1 MSLRK
6 FLFESRPVPDRS
18 GSNGVLTSPEQ
29 YEIPA
34 SGAPTHGA
42 AGAPSADTAST
53 ELGLV
58 LDALS
63 GVLGAIARYPIDL
76 PDRAGSDRAEEIA
89 KWSRHVT
96 YGYAVDDVSE
106 SVSLSVMERDWDGV
120 VRVVAEQ
127 RRAEHQ
133 YTESAIA
140 ELRDAL
146 WSCVETVHNAVRI
159 DRTADASTNEQMDRA
174 KHALKRMQPGTIKQ
188 EVLDAMAAIDVALKA
203 RRTQQHEQFVSLATK
218 LDKMGKQLEEA
229 RQEITT
235 DQLTGIGNRK
245 LFETMGPR
253 AVHLY
258 ALSGQPVVLLLI
270 DLDNLKLVNDMYG
283 RRAGDQAIINI
294 ANALSK
300 VFLRQSDVLCRYVG
314 DEFAVILHNTDA
326 KMAQTLARRL
336 QEQMV
341 GLPTPHPA
349 MEFAVSASVGI
360 AQLEAHEELD
370 EWIARADNALETAKK
385 NGLYRVCV
393 SEGLL
398 LRTA

>member
-76 PDRAGSDRAEEIA
+76 PDRSGSDRAEELA

-96 YGYAVDDVSE
+96 YGFAVDDVSE
-106 SVSLSVMERDWDGV
+106 SVSLSVLERDWDGV

-159 DRTADASTNEQMDRA
+159 DRTADASTNAQMDRA

-203 RRTQQHEQFVSLATK
+203 RRTQQHEQFVQEFAPGCVE
-218 LDKMGKQLEEA
+218 MGA
-229 RQEITT
+229 
-235 DQLTGIGNRK
+235 
-245 LFETMGPR
+245 
-253 AVHLY
+253 A
-258 ALSGQPVVLLLI
+258 A
-270 DLDNLKLVNDMYG
+270 
-283 RRAGDQAIINI
+283 AA
-294 ANALSK
+294 AA
-300 VFLRQSDVLCRYVG
+300 VG
-314 DEFAVILHNTDA
+314 DFA
-326 KMAQTLARRL
+326 
-336 QEQMV
+336 
-341 GLPTPHPA
+341 
-349 MEFAVSASVGI
+349 AVAAG
-360 AQLEAHEELD
+360 A
-370 EWIARADNALETAKK
+370 ARAQ
-385 NGLYRVCV
+385 RV
-393 SEGLL
+393 S
-398 LRTA
+398 

>member
-1 MSLRK
+1 
-6 FLFESRPVPDRS
+6 
-18 GSNGVLTSPEQ
+18 
-29 YEIPA
+29 
-34 SGAPTHGA
+34 
-42 AGAPSADTAST
+42 
-53 ELGLV
+53 
-58 LDALS
+58 
-63 GVLGAIARYPIDL
+63 
-76 PDRAGSDRAEEIA
+76 
-89 KWSRHVT
+89 
-96 YGYAVDDVSE
+96 
-106 SVSLSVMERDWDGV
+106 
-120 VRVVAEQ
+120 
-127 RRAEHQ
+127 
-133 YTESAIA
+133 
-140 ELRDAL
+140 
-146 WSCVETVHNAVRI
+146 
-159 DRTADASTNEQMDRA
+159 MDRA

-203 RRTQQHEQFVSLATK
+203 RRTQQQEQFVSLATK
-218 LDKMGKQLEEA
+218 LDKMGRQLEEA

-245 LFETMGPR
+245 LFDTMGPR

-336 QEQMV
+336 QEQMA

-370 EWIARADNALETAKK
+370 EWMARADNALEMAKK

-393 SEGLL
+393 AEGLL

>member
-1 MSLRK
+1 M
-6 FLFESRPVPDRS
+6 
-18 GSNGVLTSPEQ
+18 
-29 YEIPA
+29 
-34 SGAPTHGA
+34 
-42 AGAPSADTAST
+42 
-53 ELGLV
+53 
-58 LDALS
+58 
-63 GVLGAIARYPIDL
+63 
-76 PDRAGSDRAEEIA
+76 
-89 KWSRHVT
+89 T
-96 YGYAVDDVSE
+96 YGFAVDDESE
-106 SVSLSVMERDWDGV
+106 SVSLSVLERDWDGL

-159 DRTADASTNEQMDRA
+159 DRTADASTNTQMDRA

-203 RRTQQHEQFVSLATK
+203 RRTQQQEQFVSLATK
-218 LDKMGKQLEEA
+218 LDKMGRQLEEA

-245 LFETMGPR
+245 LFDTMGPR

-336 QEQMV
+336 QEQMA

-370 EWIARADNALETAKK
+370 EWIARADNALEMAKK

-393 SEGLL
+393 AEGLL